1 MKKVVIIGGGY
12 SGLAVVESLMY
23 VDDIEIV
30 LIDKN
35 NYQYQPKNI
44 YRYISGDTD
53 FSTIFTDLMPYL
65 QKFPR
70 EITFI
75 HDEVCLV
82 DTDGKKLKCKST
94 KEISFDYLVICAGAE
109 TDFLQFEDDLKPRS
123 YGLKT
128 VPRAL
133 ALSKA
138 FDELLY
144 QSIEES
150 NRDKIFHLA
159 IIGAGLSGVEIAATM
174 ATLLAKQKGAFEDA
188 KERIKI
194 HLIEASDQILPEMD
208 SYIVKNSTQRLKS
221 LGVEIMLNSAVSEVL
236 EDKVIFRDGGDIS
249 FDLIIFAGGI
259 RGAKL
264 NELLFCELNYKN
276 QIIADKYLN
285 FLTVDYIF
293 AAGDCVELVDRDGN
307 VLPSNIEMSKKSAD
321 YVATSIG
328 ERLRGVSSKPYDFS
342 KDSSFVWLGDRY
354 VVGKLNKYM
363 GVKGYLGCILSK
375 IK

>member
-1 MKKVVIIGGGY
+1 MKKIVIIGGGY
-12 SGLAVVESLMY
+12 SGLAMIDSLMY
-23 VDDIEIV
+23 IDNIEII

-44 YRYISGDTD
+44 YRYISGETD
-53 FSTIFTDLMPYL
+53 FSTIFTDLVPHL
-65 QKFPR
+65 QKLPR
-70 EITFI
+70 NVTFI

-82 DTDGKKLKCKST
+82 DTEAKKLKCKSS
-94 KEISFDYLVICAGAE
+94 KEITFDYLVICAGSE
-109 TDFLQFEDDLKPRS
+109 TDFLQFSDDLKLKS
-123 YGLKT
+123 HGLKT

-150 NRDKIFHLA
+150 NRNRIYHLA

-174 ATLLAKQKGAFEDA
+174 ATLLDKQKGAFEQA
-188 KERIKI
+188 KNKIRI
-194 HLIEASDQILPEMD
+194 HLIEAEDKILPQMD
-208 SYIVKNSTQRLKS
+208 SYMSNNSTKRLKE
-221 LGVEIMLNSAVSEVL
+221 LGVDIMLDSAVSEVK
-236 EDKVIFRDGGDIS
+236 EGKVIFRNGGDIS
-249 FDLIIFAGGI
+249 FDLVIFTGGI

-293 AAGDCVELVDRDGN
+293 AAGDCVELVDKNGN
-307 VLPSNIEMSKKSAD
+307 ILPPSIEMSKKSAE
-321 YVATSIG
+321 YVASSIG
-328 ERLRGVSSKPYDFS
+328 DRLKGVTSRPYDFS
-342 KDSSFVWLGDRY
+342 KDSSFVWLGEKY
-354 VVGKLNKYM
+354 VVGRLNKYM
-363 GVKGYLGCILSK
+363 GVKGYLGCLLSK

>member
-1 MKKVVIIGGGY
+1 
-12 SGLAVVESLMY
+12 
-23 VDDIEIV
+23 
-30 LIDKN
+30 
-35 NYQYQPKNI
+35 
-44 YRYISGDTD
+44 
-53 FSTIFTDLMPYL
+53 
-65 QKFPR
+65 
-70 EITFI
+70 
-75 HDEVCLV
+75 
-82 DTDGKKLKCKST
+82 
-94 KEISFDYLVICAGAE
+94 
-109 TDFLQFEDDLKPRS
+109 
-123 YGLKT
+123 
-128 VPRAL
+128 
-133 ALSKA
+133 
-138 FDELLY
+138 
-144 QSIEES
+144 
-150 NRDKIFHLA
+150 
-159 IIGAGLSGVEIAATM
+159 
-174 ATLLAKQKGAFEDA
+174 
-188 KERIKI
+188 
-194 HLIEASDQILPEMD
+194 
-208 SYIVKNSTQRLKS
+208 
-221 LGVEIMLNSAVSEVL
+221 MLNSAVSEVL